1 MGFSSVIYAEKSS
14 DLLTLY
20 NEALRHDAILS
31 AATIQNQ
38 ATQELIDQGLS
49 LLLPNISASG
59 SYSDLNNERK
69 FNTPISNVLLSGDK
83 ADYQNY
89 EYGVVVR
96 QPVFNYASYNR
107 YKQNLLQT
115 SLSDKQLLWSHQDLI
130 YRVVKLYFETLQA
143 SDEIDLLQAQRKEIL
158 AQLAEAEAMFK
169 AGLVSI
175 TDVNETKTKAA
186 LIEVEQ
192 LNAVQLF
199 KIKKREFETITGSL
213 PGKLKK
219 LNPVIT
225 FTEVEN
231 KAEEWIDIAIEN
243 NLDLQIRR
251 DEVKIADRE
260 IDIRAGDRY
269 PTIDAF
275 ASRSRNWNS
284 GGYPYGATK
293 NQGGSDFS
301 DAIGVEINIPI
312 YQGGFKSSRVREG
325 KLLKL
330 KLQEDEEY
338 LERQVKL
345 AVRENFLNLQTNFA
359 EIVAYDV
366 ALKSAKLTLDSTN
379 LGFKAGLRD
388 SIDVLRAQQVYFDAE
403 KDILDNK
410 YDYLMNL
417 INLKF
422 SVGMLTKQD
431 IIEINK
437 YLILE
442 Q

>member
-1 MGFSSVIYAEKSS
+1 M
-14 DLLTLY
+14 
-20 NEALRHDAILS
+20 
-31 AATIQNQ
+31 
-38 ATQELIDQGLS
+38 
-49 LLLPNISASG
+49 
-59 SYSDLNNERK
+59 
-69 FNTPISNVLLSGDK
+69 
-83 ADYQNY
+83 
-89 EYGVVVR
+89 
-96 QPVFNYASYNR
+96 
-107 YKQNLLQT
+107 KQ
-115 SLSDKQLLWSHQDLI
+115 
-130 YRVVKLYFETLQA
+130 
-143 SDEIDLLQAQRKEIL
+143 
-158 AQLAEAEAMFK
+158 
-169 AGLVSI
+169 
-175 TDVNETKTKAA
+175 KTKAA

-199 KIKKREFETITGSL
+199 KIKKREFETMSL
-213 PGKLKK
+213 DHYQGKLKK

-284 GGYPYGATK
+284 GGYPYGPTK

-312 YQGGFKSSRVREG
+312 YQGGFKSSQGYVKV

-345 AVRENFLNLQTNFA
+345 EVRENFLHLQTNFA
-359 EIVAYDV
+359 EIAS
-366 ALKSAKLTLDSTN
+366 L
-379 LGFKAGLRD
+379 
-388 SIDVLRAQQVYFDAE
+388 
-403 KDILDNK
+403 
-410 YDYLMNL
+410 
-417 INLKF
+417 
-422 SVGMLTKQD
+422 
-431 IIEINK
+431 
-437 YLILE
+437 
-442 Q
+442 

>member
-1 MGFSSVIYAEKSS
+1 M
-14 DLLTLY
+14 LY
-20 NEALRHDAILS
+20 NFLKS
-31 AATIQNQ
+31 
-38 ATQELIDQGLS
+38 
-49 LLLPNISASG
+49 
-59 SYSDLNNERK
+59 
-69 FNTPISNVLLSGDK
+69 
-83 ADYQNY
+83 
-89 EYGVVVR
+89 
-96 QPVFNYASYNR
+96 
-107 YKQNLLQT
+107 
-115 SLSDKQLLWSHQDLI
+115 
-130 YRVVKLYFETLQA
+130 
-143 SDEIDLLQAQRKEIL
+143 
-158 AQLAEAEAMFK
+158 
-169 AGLVSI
+169 
-175 TDVNETKTKAA
+175 
-186 LIEVEQ
+186 
-192 LNAVQLF
+192 
-199 KIKKREFETITGSL
+199 KKREFETVTGSL
-213 PGKLKK
+213 PGKLNK

-284 GGYPYGATK
+284 GGYPYGTIK
-293 NQGGSDFS
+293 NQGGKDFS

-312 YQGGFKSSRVREG
+312 YQGGFRSSRVREG

-345 AVRENFLNLQTNFA
+345 AVRENFLHLQTNFA

-417 INLKF
+417 TNLKF

-437 YLILE
+437 YLIME